1 MTVLLKTTS
10 FGATSKGNLSL
21 AEWSFSY
28 QRRSSLKPSP
38 MHMEIC
44 WSVMMASTKRKSA
57 FYNVS
62 TGPAWTS
69 TSLPTSNPATDVK
82 FAAKMTDR
90 RQPFSQHCHNPLSQ
104 TKECMQICLAP

>member
-1 MTVLLKTTS
+1 MTS
-10 FGATSKGNLSL
+10 SGAASKGNLSL

-28 QRRSSLKPSP
+28 QHRLSLKLSP

-44 WSVMMASTKRKSA
+44 WSVMMASIKRKSA

-62 TGPAWTS
+62 TGPAWTL
-69 TSLPTSNPATDVK
+69 TLLPTSNPATDVN

-90 RQPFSQHCHNPLSQ
+90 RPPYSPHCLNPLSQ
-104 TKECMQICLAP
+104 TKECMQICLAL

>member
-1 MTVLLKTTS
+1 MTVLLRMTLS
-10 FGATSKGNLSL
+10 GAASKGNLSL

-28 QRRSSLKPSP
+28 QLRLSLKPSP

-44 WSVMMASTKRKSA
+44 WSVMMASTKQRSA

-62 TGPAWTS
+62 TGLAWTP
-69 TSLPTSNPATDVK
+69 TLLPTSSPATDVN

-90 RQPFSQHCHNPLSQ
+90 RPPYSPHCLNPLSQ
-104 TKECMQICLAP
+104 TKECMQTCLAP